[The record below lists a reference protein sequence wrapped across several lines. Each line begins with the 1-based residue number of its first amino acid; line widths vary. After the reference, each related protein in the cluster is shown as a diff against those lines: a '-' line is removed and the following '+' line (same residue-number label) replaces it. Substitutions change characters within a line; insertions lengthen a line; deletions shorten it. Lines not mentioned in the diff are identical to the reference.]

1 MQRWRD
7 KKNQV
12 IEIEFGPSREV
23 VLTKYQNMGL
33 LFETDNIAKTV
44 KVLDVASSAP
54 SEVKE
59 KLREGDFII
68 SLDHI
73 FAANLNDC
81 SLIEDA
87 VSKYHPIGT
96 TMLLTIARPR
106 DNELGVYG
114 NTDFSPKSTYL
125 SKDNSTSS
133 LKHFYR
139 EEVFK
144 DLHDISNNT
153 LETDYE
159 TKYQCQLPSR
169 PRHANNETQ
178 TWSSR
183 RRRSNP
189 SFSEIGGQTTPP
201 ESPLGR
207 SWMCQPI
214 QLQTQM
220 TTDRNTDAGVH
231 QKRATCLYPDEED
244 SQRSYEEFRLR
255 EPKYTSHKSAIL
267 PLESEHT
274 KLYVAA
280 RQHSNTRGHLSK
292 SKNLAAEEAAISLT
306 NSLRMSAEDYV
317 SPVARL
323 FSQTSARQSSL
334 EPEQLQADTR
344 FESYVTNDKAE
355 SEPVSPSDL
364 TFQRSEPQQEPSL
377 FDVKRIAELTLSAH
391 HTEHEGSMPQSALA
405 STSDP
410 EEKEF
415 SSSEAVPLERL
426 QGADFEDSLDV
437 LQRTLEQRDTYEP
450 VEDALNEYGA
460 QPSSG
465 EEDQLVAVDGS
476 ENEESTA
483 EERERLLQQI
493 AILQAQQN
501 DSLRTLLVLRLEQFW
516 VRHQQMTTLM
526 DIIQDFGRSVGLE
539 EGVPNDIRDSLNR
552 MSLEVLLTLQ
562 RLLQYAA
569 VSMQHAHLALTSED
583 QLQETPA
590 NAKKGASQEAI
601 DELRSFQVTLESEF
615 FGQPCPIC
623 LNKFMLEEKMRML
636 PCSHC
641 FHQQCVDDWLKVSDT
656 CPNCRIGITN
666 DVHELGPDHPNHD
679 NSTHELNP

>member
-1 MQRWRD
+1 
-7 KKNQV
+7 
-12 IEIEFGPSREV
+12 
-23 VLTKYQNMGL
+23 
-33 LFETDNIAKTV
+33 
-44 KVLDVASSAP
+44 
-54 SEVKE
+54 
-59 KLREGDFII
+59 
-68 SLDHI
+68 
-73 FAANLNDC
+73 
-81 SLIEDA
+81 
-87 VSKYHPIGT
+87 
-96 TMLLTIARPR
+96 
-106 DNELGVYG
+106 
-114 NTDFSPKSTYL
+114 
-125 SKDNSTSS
+125 
-133 LKHFYR
+133 
-139 EEVFK
+139 
-144 DLHDISNNT
+144 
-153 LETDYE
+153 
-159 TKYQCQLPSR
+159 
-169 PRHANNETQ
+169 
-178 TWSSR
+178 
-183 RRRSNP
+183 
-189 SFSEIGGQTTPP
+189 
-201 ESPLGR
+201 
-207 SWMCQPI
+207 
-214 QLQTQM
+214 
-220 TTDRNTDAGVH
+220 
-231 QKRATCLYPDEED
+231 
-244 SQRSYEEFRLR
+244 
-255 EPKYTSHKSAIL
+255 
-267 PLESEHT
+267 
-274 KLYVAA
+274 
-280 RQHSNTRGHLSK
+280 
-292 SKNLAAEEAAISLT
+292 
-306 NSLRMSAEDYV
+306 MSAEDYV